1 MMDLRVENV
10 CPRCGQRI
18 VRPREA
24 PWQHRDKTDCTW
36 PAVPTC
42 ETCGAPCAGDA
53 WCECS
58 PSMCEDLAR
67 IIEEAA

>member
-36 PAVPTC
+36 PA
-42 ETCGAPCAGDA
+42 
-53 WCECS
+53 
-58 PSMCEDLAR
+58 EDQRLPL
-67 IIEEAA
+67 EEAA